1 MINCTNEVLKDP
13 KVRQALTLAI
23 DRNYIVQ
30 NVTRAGQIPAAAFV
44 PYGVSDVEGDFR
56 ENGGNYYEV
65 SEDKHQENIEK
76 AKQYIKKATEEEAVM
91 IIFPEY
97 FMNYYPDA
105 EHNYTK
111 KAQSLHGEFVQAMKM
126 LAKEFKMWIIFG
138 MNEQTVDE
146 TKNYNTMVILNDL
159 GELVSDYKK
168 THLFNAYKWKE
179 SMNTL
184 KGDCLFTPIKT
195 PVGVIGL
202 GICYD
207 LRFPEL
213 ARYEALSGTQVML
226 YPAAW
231 VKGKGKFMQW
241 ETLLRARAIE
251 NEMYV
256 LGCCHYSKEH
266 YMGRSTGFAPDG
278 TRLYLGEEKEELL
291 YAQIDK
297 EQIQNIRT
305 ANPVFENRRKD
316 LYD

>member
-1 MINCTNEVLKDP
+1 MDKIAVAQT
-13 KVRQALTLAI
+13 T
-23 DRNYIVQ
+23 
-30 NVTRAGQIPAAAFV
+30 
-44 PYGVSDVEGDFR
+44 SS
-56 ENGGNYYEV
+56 GNWR
-65 SEDKHQENIEK
+65 ENIEK

-168 THLFNAYKWKE
+168 THLFNAYKWNE

-195 PVGVIGL
+195 PAGVIGL

-251 NEMYV
+251 TQSYV
-256 LGCCHYSKEH
+256 AGVNCVGEHDGILYSGDSMAVDSIGNILGQISGKE
-266 YMGRSTGFAPDG
+266 GVLICELDDRAWGLREKFQ
-278 TRLYLGEEKEELL
+278 TRKDRKEELYYDIFL
-291 YAQIDK
+291 MYGG
-297 EQIQNIRT
+297 
-305 ANPVFENRRKD
+305 KD
-316 LYD
+316 ETV

>member
-1 MINCTNEVLKDP
+1 MDKIAVAQT
-13 KVRQALTLAI
+13 T
-23 DRNYIVQ
+23 
-30 NVTRAGQIPAAAFV
+30 
-44 PYGVSDVEGDFR
+44 SS
-56 ENGGNYYEV
+56 GNWR
-65 SEDKHQENIEK
+65 ENIEK

-168 THLFNAYKWKE
+168 THLFNAYKWNE

-195 PVGVIGL
+195 PAGVIGL

-213 ARYEALSGTQVML
+213 ARYEALSGAQVML

-231 VKGKGKFMQW
+231 VKGEGKFMQW

-251 NEMYV
+251 TQSYV
-256 LGCCHYSKEH
+256 AGVNCVGEHDGILYSGDSMAVDSIGNILGQISGKE
-266 YMGRSTGFAPDG
+266 GVLICELDDRAWGLREKFQ
-278 TRLYLGEEKEELL
+278 TRKDRKEELYYDIFL
-291 YAQIDK
+291 MYGG
-297 EQIQNIRT
+297 
-305 ANPVFENRRKD
+305 KD
-316 LYD
+316 ETV

>member
-1 MINCTNEVLKDP
+1 MDKIAVAQT
-13 KVRQALTLAI
+13 T
-23 DRNYIVQ
+23 
-30 NVTRAGQIPAAAFV
+30 
-44 PYGVSDVEGDFR
+44 SS
-56 ENGGNYYEV
+56 GNWR
-65 SEDKHQENIEK
+65 ENIEK

-195 PVGVIGL
+195 PAGVIGL

-266 YMGRSTGFAPDG
+266 YMGRSTGFAPG
-278 TRLYLGEEKEELL
+278 VVSLKRLLNQSNLKSWSSKMIKKSLEAYFFTLKNKIVFCKK
-291 YAQIDK
+291 QF
-297 EQIQNIRT
+297 QNMS
-305 ANPVFENRRKD
+305 VFCFVSTEIV
-316 LYD
+316 

>member
-1 MINCTNEVLKDP
+1 MDKIAVAQT
-13 KVRQALTLAI
+13 T
-23 DRNYIVQ
+23 
-30 NVTRAGQIPAAAFV
+30 
-44 PYGVSDVEGDFR
+44 SS
-56 ENGGNYYEV
+56 GNWR
-65 SEDKHQENIEK
+65 ENIEK
-76 AKQYIKKATEEEAVM
+76 AKQYIKKAKEEEAVM

-105 EHNYTK
+105 ENNYTK

-146 TKNYNTMVILNDL
+146 TKNYNTMVFLNDL

-213 ARYEALSGTQVML
+213 ARYEALSGAQVML

>member
-1 MINCTNEVLKDP
+1 MDKIAVAQT
-13 KVRQALTLAI
+13 T
-23 DRNYIVQ
+23 
-30 NVTRAGQIPAAAFV
+30 
-44 PYGVSDVEGDFR
+44 SS
-56 ENGGNYYEV
+56 GNWR
-65 SEDKHQENIEK
+65 ENIEK

-168 THLFNAYKWKE
+168 THLFNAYKWNE

-195 PVGVIGL
+195 PAGVI
-202 GICYD
+202 
-207 LRFPEL
+207 
-213 ARYEALSGTQVML
+213 
-226 YPAAW
+226 
-231 VKGKGKFMQW
+231 
-241 ETLLRARAIE
+241 
-251 NEMYV
+251 
-256 LGCCHYSKEH
+256 
-266 YMGRSTGFAPDG
+266 
-278 TRLYLGEEKEELL
+278 
-291 YAQIDK
+291 
-297 EQIQNIRT
+297 
-305 ANPVFENRRKD
+305 
-316 LYD
+316 

>member
-1 MINCTNEVLKDP
+1 MDKIAVAQT
-13 KVRQALTLAI
+13 T
-23 DRNYIVQ
+23 
-30 NVTRAGQIPAAAFV
+30 
-44 PYGVSDVEGDFR
+44 SS
-56 ENGGNYYEV
+56 GNWR
-65 SEDKHQENIEK
+65 ENIEK

-168 THLFNAYKWKE
+168 THLFNAYKWNE

-184 KGDCLFTPIKT
+184 
-195 PVGVIGL
+195 
-202 GICYD
+202 
-207 LRFPEL
+207 
-213 ARYEALSGTQVML
+213 
-226 YPAAW
+226 
-231 VKGKGKFMQW
+231 MQW

>member
-1 MINCTNEVLKDP
+1 MDKIAVAQT
-13 KVRQALTLAI
+13 T
-23 DRNYIVQ
+23 
-30 NVTRAGQIPAAAFV
+30 
-44 PYGVSDVEGDFR
+44 SS
-56 ENGGNYYEV
+56 GNWR
-65 SEDKHQENIEK
+65 ENIEK

-146 TKNYNTMVILNDL
+146 TKNYNTMVILNDQ

-179 SMNTL
+179 SRDTL
-184 KGDCLFTPIKT
+184 EGNRLFTPIKT
-195 PVGVIGL
+195 PAGMIGL

-213 ARYEALSGTQVML
+213 ARYEALSGAQVML

-231 VKGKGKFMQW
+231 VKGEGKFMQW

-278 TRLYLGEEKEELL
+278 TRLYLGEEEEKEELL

>member
-1 MINCTNEVLKDP
+1 MDKIAVAQT
-13 KVRQALTLAI
+13 T
-23 DRNYIVQ
+23 
-30 NVTRAGQIPAAAFV
+30 
-44 PYGVSDVEGDFR
+44 SS
-56 ENGGNYYEV
+56 GNWR
-65 SEDKHQENIEK
+65 ENIEK

-305 ANPVFENRRKD
+305 ANSVFENRRKD

>member
-1 MINCTNEVLKDP
+1 MLIT
-13 KVRQALTLAI
+13 
-23 DRNYIVQ
+23 VQ
-30 NVTRAGQIPAAAFV
+30 KKPEIWYSR
-44 PYGVSDVEGDFR
+44 DWKGDKNFMDKIAVAQTTSS
-56 ENGGNYYEV
+56 GNWR
-65 SEDKHQENIEK
+65 KNIEK
-76 AKQYIKKATEEEAVM
+76 AKQYIKKAKEEEAVM

-195 PVGVIGL
+195 PAGVIGL

-231 VKGKGKFMQW
+231 VKGEGKFMQW

-305 ANPVFENRRKD
+305 ANPVFENRRRD